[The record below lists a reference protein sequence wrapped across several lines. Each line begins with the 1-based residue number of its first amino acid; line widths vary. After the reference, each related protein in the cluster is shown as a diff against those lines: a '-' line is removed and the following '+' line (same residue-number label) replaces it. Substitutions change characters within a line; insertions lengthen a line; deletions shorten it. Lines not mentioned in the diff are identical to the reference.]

1 MNLTM
6 LQDLRAALAELHGY
20 EARLNARDATPQLLR
35 ELDQSLTL
43 TRRLVAAVGKLPVT
57 NCREHPD
64 GPVDGE
70 AGGCL
75 LCNSRH
81 RAASAAPAADVP
93 LEDVLG
99 AIEEHGHDEAV
110 RRYGP
115 RPVTRALAAA
125 GRGTTSNFAAE
136 YRQEATGE

>member
-6 LQDLRAALAELHGY
+6 LQDLRTALTELHGY
-20 EARLNARDATPQLLR
+20 EDRLNARDATPQFLQ
-35 ELDQSLTL
+35 ELDQGLTL
-43 TRRLVAAVGKLPVT
+43 ARRLVAAVGNLPVT

-75 LCNSRH
+75 LCNTRN
-81 RAASAAPAADVP
+81 RAASAATPADVP
-93 LEDVLG
+93 METVLS
-99 AIEEHGHDEAV
+99 AIEEHGHHEAV

-115 RPVTRALAAA
+115 RPVTRALATV
-125 GRGTTSNFAAE
+125 GRGTTTNRPLKYRREAA
-136 YRQEATGE
+136 GE